1 MDEAQKFQLVE
12 AFRQQ
17 ADFGDGRINDLDG
30 VRVDYTRGWGLL
42 RASNTSAALTARFE
56 GDDETALQEI
66 MTRFREQLAKVHPD
80 LEPNF

>member
-1 MDEAQKFQLVE
+1 MTTRASPPHVRIRS
-12 AFRQQ
+12 AFRLPPL
-17 ADFGDGRINDLDG
+17 RP
-30 VRVDYTRGWGLL
+30 VR
-42 RASNTSAALTARFE
+42 TSAALTARFE